1 MLLPSDTLLCLRHV
15 VAGGIM
21 LLGGSCPVPSRPVPS
36 RPVPSCPSCPV
47 RPVPSRPPKASLISL
62 ATELSDIIFG
72 TNVPQ
77 GG

>member
-21 LLGGSCPVPSRPVPS
+21 LLGDSC
-36 RPVPSCPSCPV
+36 PVPSCPSCPV
-47 RPVPSRPPKASLISL
+47 RPVPSRPPEASHISL
-62 ATELSDIIFG
+62 TPELSDIIFG

>member
-1 MLLPSDTLLCLRHV
+1 
-15 VAGGIM
+15 M
-21 LLGGSCPVPSRPVPS
+21 LLGGGCPVPSRPVLS
-36 RPVPSCPSCPV
+36 V

-62 ATELSDIIFG
+62 ATELSDIIFD